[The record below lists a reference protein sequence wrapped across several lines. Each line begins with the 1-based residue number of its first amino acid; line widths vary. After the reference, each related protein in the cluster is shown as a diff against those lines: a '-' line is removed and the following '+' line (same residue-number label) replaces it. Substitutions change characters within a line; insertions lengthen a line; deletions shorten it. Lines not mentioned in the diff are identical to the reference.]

1 MSTLQSK
8 KRQEAEE
15 NMKHAAKYLT
25 KTLFRRS
32 FDYLSAAP
40 YLEKAA
46 DAYRAA
52 SDWDLAKKTFYQ
64 AADAQ
69 QHNKSSFRAA
79 QNCENVAKVVAQQLR
94 ENRSGGA
101 DKIVLVLEAKR
112 AYEAASGHYGD
123 MGELGKAAD
132 ALVKAATMCE
142 ENGMMDEPKDL
153 YLRACSLMETQD
165 KPHFAVDVLRKTL
178 NFMVKNQLL
187 RDARALVTRQIVI
200 FKQIDQQVNVFKCNV
215 SEIVLLLAMNDI
227 AAADKAYMQQLQE
240 DAFLNSDECALAE
253 DLVRA
258 YKTGNEELL
267 QTTIK
272 KQGFSFLDNQIGR
285 LARKLT
291 LYGGGGA
298 PAAPAPVRSAP
309 RPAPPVAAPA
319 PARAPVAVPEAPKSV
334 VQAPVTPPPAPAPVS
349 VAAPA
354 AVPVKPE
361 EELFD
366 DGFVAGRFSTMNVTT
381 ELDKQAADFDFDS
394 LEFSVDAAPPSQ
406 PKAPIPTSAVPP
418 ARSTS
423 APPPVL
429 DEDMFDLT

>member
-1 MSTLQSK
+1 MSALQSK

-46 DAYRAA
+46 DAYRAT

-79 QNCENVAKVVAQQLR
+79 QNCENVAKVVTQQLR

-101 DKIVLVLEAKR
+101 DKLALVREAKR
-112 AYEAASGHYGD
+112 AYEAASDHYGD

-142 ENGMMDEPKDL
+142 ENGMVDEPKDL

-165 KPHFAVDVLRKTL
+165 KPHFAVDVFRKTL

-187 RDARALVTRQIVI
+187 RDARALVTRQIAI
-200 FKQIDQQVNVFKCNV
+200 FKQIDQQVNVFKCYV

-298 PAAPAPVRSAP
+298 PAPAPVRSTPRPAPPAPAPAPVRTPVVVNEAP
-309 RPAPPVAAPA
+309 KPAAQASVAPPAPLPTPVV
-319 PARAPVAVPEAPKSV
+319 VAVPE
-334 VQAPVTPPPAPAPVS
+334 PPA
-349 VAAPA
+349 
-354 AVPVKPE
+354 

-366 DGFVAGRFSTMNVTT
+366 EGFVAGRFSTMNVTV

-394 LEFSVDAAPPSQ
+394 LEFSVDAPPPSQ
-406 PKAPIPTSAVPP
+406 PGAPAPTSTAPP
-418 ARSTS
+418 ARSTP
-423 APPPVL
+423 APVL